1 MKTIIAIL
9 SKSLIIMAFLQ
20 IMQINTVY
28 SQKSGWIKK
37 SEFTIG
43 MQINQVIDGSGHG
56 MVTDADLLLKNGQFE
71 IALGAFTQSKFD
83 KIGGASFQFK
93 FIFTTHDFTNLYVHY
108 SFMYHYQ
115 NCLNNLLNEEFH
127 PGENSTL
134 SEYEKYNT
142 TNHQIGIGL
151 ETMTLKNLYVDIRI
165 GIGGYFSEIVGE
177 DNRNTNIVGR
187 EDNGFSVMASLG
199 LKYRFS
205 QKFKKQRFGRF

>member
-1 MKTIIAIL
+1 MKTIGVIL

-28 SQKSGWIKK
+28 SQNSGWIKK
-37 SEFTIG
+37 SEFTMG

-71 IALGAFTQSKFD
+71 ISLGAFTQSKFD

-134 SEYEKYNT
+134 CEYEKYNT
-142 TNHQIGIGL
+142 MNHQIGLGL
-151 ETMTLKNLYVDIRI
+151 EAMTLKNLYVDIRI
-165 GIGGYFSEIVGE
+165 GIGGYFSQIVGE

-187 EDNGFSVMASLG
+187 DDNGFSAMASLG